1 LQAGLEV
8 AGAIGVEPESHSSD
22 LMQKESGVSQQGE
35 TLSQPE
41 NGPTVKRDL
50 KEVEGCIELCGSRYD
65 IGVEHGRILSAAIK
79 KTLEHIVDLP
89 PQERARL
96 PRPEAIIDSY
106 ETMTTREQREELRG
120 IAAGAGVAYE
130 SLVAMHI
137 QIDPSLDGGCVQAVF
152 PASVTRT
159 HRLLQ
164 GANEDLP
171 AALVLRDSIRRC
183 IQLRK
188 PAGQL
193 ASVAFTAAGVLSGIN
208 GMNECGIVVTSSML
222 LDQPLGNKRVRGLMH
237 SGIVDRIL
245 SRLRVSTRR
254 SPLSKQYSEMAAGQ

>member
-1 LQAGLEV
+1 MTSVLNTGGYCLLQ
-8 AGAIGVEPESHSSD
+8 
-22 LMQKESGVSQQGE
+22 
-35 TLSQPE
+35 
-41 NGPTVKRDL
+41 
-50 KEVEGCIELCGSRYD
+50 SR
-65 IGVEHGRILSAAIK
+65 

-96 PRPEAIIDSY
+96 PKPEAIIDSY

-183 IQLRK
+183 IQFRK
-188 PAGQL
+188 PTGQL

-245 SRLRVSTRR
+245 STATSVDEAIAIVQATQRDGCWAMIISDGDADRSVHLEYSPADVVVEEIHALFVSQTTHFSFVPPGRYHR
-254 SPLSKQYSEMAAGQ
+254 ILSHV

>member
-1 LQAGLEV
+1 MQNGVGCV
-8 AGAIGVEPESHSSD
+8 ARQGGDA
-22 LMQKESGVSQQGE
+22 VSAKKW
-35 TLSQPE
+35 TDCRPH
-41 NGPTVKRDL
+41 DL
-50 KEVEGCIELCGSRYD
+50 KEVGGCIELCGSRYD
-65 IGVEHGRILSAAIK
+65 MGVEHGRLLSAAIK

-159 HRLLQ
+159 RIDFCKARMKICQ
-164 GANEDLP
+164 QP
-171 AALVLRDSIRRC
+171 LVLRDSIRRC
-183 IQLRK
+183 IQFRK
-188 PAGQL
+188 PTGQL

-208 GMNECGIVVTSSML
+208 GMNECGVVVTSSML
-222 LDQPLGNKRVRGLMH
+222 LDQPLGNRKVRGLMH

-245 SRLRVSTRR
+245 STATNVDEAVAIVRANKARWLLGNDYQRR
-254 SPLSKQYSEMAAGQ
+254 RCKPFGAS